1 MTLRLVT
8 APAPFSDDADF
19 LARVKAHVAVDES
32 VGEDQDDLIK
42 AYIDAAVAQID
53 GGAGELGRTL
63 LTQTWALDLP
73 AFPTETLALPVP
85 PVQLDGEWT
94 VDSVTYF
101 DTDGV
106 QWTLPTTDYHAP
118 DGRGY
123 LIEDGDGFPSTIER
137 PDALT
142 ITVTSGSTLVNDL
155 PKNVLA
161 AIMLMVGDLYANRET
176 VVTGTVTQNIP
187 MSTTV
192 AALLARHRYWRA

>member
-8 APAPFSDDADF
+8 APTPFSDDADF

-123 LIEDGDGFPSTIER
+123 LIEDGDGFPETAER
-137 PDALT
+137 PDAVT
-142 ITVTSGSTLVNDL
+142 VTVTSGSTLVNDL

-176 VVTGTVTQNIP
+176 VGAQVQQVP

>member
-8 APAPFSDDADF
+8 APTPFSDDAAF

-53 GGAGELGRTL
+53 GGAGELGRSL

-73 AFPTETLALPVP
+73 KFPTETLALPVP
-85 PVQLDGEWT
+85 PVQLDAEWT

-123 LIEDGDGFPSTIER
+123 LIEDGDGFPDTAER
-137 PDALT
+137 PDAVT
-142 ITVTSGSTLVNDL
+142 ITVTSGSTSVDDL

-176 VVTGTVTQNIP
+176 VGPQVQQVP